1 MKFSKTTKRVLS
13 LAMTAAVAA
22 SFVAVAPAPKQA
34 DAAGSYKAYLCFATK
49 GYKGVRSNHDD
60 GEFKLG
66 VHNGNDKKKISAKC
80 TDATFKKGK
89 VSFTVSVTGNAL
101 KKALKGDKGFNTI
114 YVDTSL
120 PGTSKK
126 KFTVSKAVLKID
138 GKTVKTISKPY
149 LTPDAGKEK
158 SENTQIMIINT
169 WNPNA
174 EKKFK
179 SSSLTKVPTK
189 SMAVTVT
196 GTLK

>member
-1 MKFSKTTKRVLS
+1 MRFSKTTKRVLS

-22 SFVAVAPAPKQA
+22 SSVAVAPTPKKA
-34 DAAGSYKAYLCFATK
+34 DAAGSYTAYLCFASKT
-49 GYKGVRSNHDD
+49 YKGVRSNHND
-60 GEFKLG
+60 GNFNLG
-66 VHNGNDKKKISAKC
+66 VHNGNTKKKIKTSIKN
-80 TDATFKKGK
+80 ATFKKGK

-101 KKALKGDKGFNTI
+101 KNALKGDKGFNTI
-114 YVDTSL
+114 YVDTNL

-126 KFTVSKAVLKID
+126 KFKVSSATLKID
-138 GKTVKTISKPY
+138 GKTVKTIKNPY

-158 SENTQIMIINT
+158 KEFTQIMIVNT

-174 EKKFK
+174 EKKYK
-179 SSSLTKVPTK
+179 ASSLTKVPTK

>member
-1 MKFSKTTKRVLS
+1 MRFSKTSKRVLS

-22 SFVAVAPAPKQA
+22 SSVAVAPAPKKA
-34 DAAGSYKAYLCFATK
+34 EAAGYKAYLCFASKT
-49 GYKGVRSNHDD
+49 YKGVRSNHND
-60 GEFKLG
+60 GNFKLG
-66 VHNGNDKKKISAKC
+66 VHNGNTKKKISVKC
-80 TDATFKKGK
+80 SDASFKKGK
-89 VSFTVSVTGNAL
+89 VSFTVSVSGAAL

-114 YVDTSL
+114 YVDTNL

-126 KFTVSKAVLKID
+126 KFKVSKAVLKID
-138 GKTVKTISKPY
+138 GKTVKTISNPY

-158 SENTQIMIINT
+158 SEFTQVIIVNT

-174 EKKFK
+174 EKKYK
-179 SSSLTKVPTK
+179 ASSLTKVPTK